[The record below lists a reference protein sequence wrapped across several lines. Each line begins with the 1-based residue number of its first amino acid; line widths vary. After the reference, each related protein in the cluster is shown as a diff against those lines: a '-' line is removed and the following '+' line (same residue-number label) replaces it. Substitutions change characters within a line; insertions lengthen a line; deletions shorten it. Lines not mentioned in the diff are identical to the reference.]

1 MKRKDFN
8 KKQNN
13 NYKKQKNYG
22 PNAPY
27 RLNLQQGENKRPV
40 AFKETRK
47 INHDG
52 EKVMAHAMDYVHY
65 LKVLIR
71 ISNMAGSEFGKE
83 IRNEIDTGEPSD
95 VSMSA
100 IAPKAW
106 CEADVS
112 IGPYPTEREFKQ
124 KYRETPRLNA
134 PLTAEE
140 KELLTRLQK
149 DYDENKKIKQK
160 EWTGIRNLYLE
171 NRGKC
176 ITKILTDCTSETMR
190 LALRNR
196 HDYSEATNADSV
208 ADFINWYT
216 YAIKQTVGFD
226 DSNKEKLEIETLL
239 SSESDH
245 LKIAQLSGPQ
255 DYILCVKS
263 LLTVY
268 KKLLLNDRIA
278 YNEEELQNMTEEKK
292 NEEINRMTQ
301 NIDYEVDRNGLF
313 KRTIFKELRDAG
325 NTPSNAIIRAVKVLQ
340 DKDGKSIDTPP
351 YDTISEMLE
360 VMTDLANTA
369 LLENIEGIKV
379 YQQTRNEEKA
389 MERENAIINNQ
400 MMDKG
405 DRNKKECKYCLEVLG
420 REQNSKN
427 HYWRD
432 CFYNKKSS
440 KFIGEDRKK
449 AAEDR
454 VGANKGKKKLSI
466 NAMIRRLYKQ
476 ATDQKPEGRQD

>member
-13 NYKKQKNYG
+13 NHKKQKYNL
-22 PNAPY
+22 PY

-47 INHDG
+47 TNHDG

-83 IRNEIDTGEPSD
+83 IRNEIDTGESSD
-95 VSMSA
+95 VSMTA

-106 CEADVS
+106 CEADISV
-112 IGPYPTEREFKQ
+112 GPYPTEREFKQ
-124 KYRETPRLNA
+124 KYRDTPRLNV

-140 KELLTRLQK
+140 KESLARLQK

-176 ITKILTDCTSETMR
+176 ITKILTECTSETMR
-190 LALRNR
+190 LGLRNR
-196 HDYSEATNADSV
+196 HDYAGAINADSV
-208 ADFINWYT
+208 AEFMNWYT
-216 YAIKQTVGFD
+216 YAIKQAVGFD
-226 DSNKEKLEIETLL
+226 DPSEEKLEIEKLL
-239 SSESDH
+239 SSDSDH
-245 LKIAQLSGPQ
+245 LKITQLAGPQ

-263 LLTVY
+263 LLIVY
-268 KKLLLNDRIA
+268 KKLLVNDRIA
-278 YNEEELQNMTEEKK
+278 FNEEELQRMTDEKREE
-292 NEEINRMTQ
+292 ETNRMTQ
-301 NIDYEVDRNGLF
+301 NIDYEVDHNGLF
-313 KRTIFKELRDAG
+313 KRTIFKELRDSF
-325 NTPSNAIIRAVKVLQ
+325 NSSENAIIRSVSVKQ
-340 DKDGKSIDTPP
+340 NKDGKSLDTPP

-360 VMTDLANTA
+360 VMTDLVNKA
-369 LLENIEGIKV
+369 LLENIEEVKL
-379 YQQTRNEEKA
+379 YYQTRNEEKA
-389 MERENAIINNQ
+389 TEKESARINNQ
-400 MMDKG
+400 MIGKG
-405 DRNKKECKYCLEVLG
+405 DKNKKECKYCLEVLG

-432 CFYNKKSS
+432 CFYNKKST
-440 KFIGEDRKK
+440 KFIGEERKK
-449 AAEDR
+449 AAEER
-454 VGANKGKKKLSI
+454 AGANKGQKKISV
-466 NAMIRRLYKQ
+466 NAMIRQLYKQ
-476 ATDQKPEGRQD
+476 ATDKKPEGRQE